1 MAAKMPRLGDTARRY
16 LDDTVRARLASPG
29 LERYR
34 VERNCGAGAIVVAAL
49 ALVALIGAFVWLS
62 TTP

>member
-1 MAAKMPRLGDTARRY
+1 MPRLGDTARRY

-34 VERNCGAGAIVVAAL
+34 VERKGGAGAVAVL

>member
-1 MAAKMPRLGDTARRY
+1 MAAKMPRLADTARRY

-34 VERNCGAGAIVVAAL
+34 VERKSGAGAVVIAAL

-62 TTP
+62 ASP